1 MTRLKLQ
8 PILPVLLAILLGN
21 AVRCL
26 ATAADIDKIED
37 GKAACV
43 SSGTTIDPRLQK
55 IVEEELEMAAAEVHP
70 QKIIA
75 IFADPNTG
83 KILAMASR
91 HERSTEHGH
100 AYEQASN
107 DAISFCFGPGS
118 TFKMVAC
125 AGFLKEGLGDEDT
138 KIFCENGSF
147 ACKGKTIKDHKPYGD
162 LTPLEILVKSSN
174 IGSAKM
180 GLNLGTEKFCATVST
195 FGFGRKTGIELPG
208 ESEGTLIPADRVDEL
223 VLSRMALGQ
232 VVGVTPIQ
240 VLMAYAAIA
249 NGGILYPPTL
259 VSDPKALKP
268 TGIRILPENVA
279 AFIAE
284 ALVLSAPDLAQV
296 DGISVAGKTGTAQA
310 LAQDGSYAKDR
321 YVTSFAGYFPAENPK
336 FVGVVVVDR
345 ASVDERINYGGLIAA
360 PIFSN
365 IVNQAARYLNLAS
378 KEPEQPHVAASNAGD
393 RTVADIEG
401 VNSKQNFSWATLAV
415 ARGVQ
420 H

>member
-1 MTRLKLQ
+1 MTRLKSRLV
-8 PILPVLLAILLGN
+8 LPVLLTILLGN
-21 AVRCL
+21 AVHCPVW
-26 ATAADIDKIED
+26 AADAEKVED
-37 GKAACV
+37 GRNTQVAAT
-43 SSGTTIDPRLQK
+43 TTIDSRLQK
-55 IVEEELEMAAAEVHP
+55 IVEDELEMAAAEVHP
-70 QKIIA
+70 QNIIA

-83 KILAMASR
+83 RILAMASR
-91 HERSTEHGH
+91 HERSTEPGH

-107 DAISFCFGPGS
+107 DAISFCFGAGS

-125 AGFLKEGLGDEDT
+125 AGFLKEGLGGEDT

-147 ACKGKTIKDHKPYGD
+147 ACNGKTIKDHKPYGD

-180 GLNLGTEKFCATVST
+180 GLKLGADKFCATVSS

-208 ESEGTLIPADRVDEL
+208 ESEGTLIPADWVDEL

-249 NGGILYPPTL
+249 NGGILYPPTI

-310 LAQDGSYAKDR
+310 LAQDGSYAKDQ

-336 FVGVVVVDR
+336 FVGVVVVDQ
-345 ASVDERINYGGLIAA
+345 ASVDEKINYGGLIAA

-365 IVNQAARYLNLAS
+365 IVNQAA
-378 KEPEQPHVAASNAGD
+378 K
-393 RTVADIEG
+393 
-401 VNSKQNFSWATLAV
+401 FSTIK
-415 ARGVQ
+415 
-420 H
+420 